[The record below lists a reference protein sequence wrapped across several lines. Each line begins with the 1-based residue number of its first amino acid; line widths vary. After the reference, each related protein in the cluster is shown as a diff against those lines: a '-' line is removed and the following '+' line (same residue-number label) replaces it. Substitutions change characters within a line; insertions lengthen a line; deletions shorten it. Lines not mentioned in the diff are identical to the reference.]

1 MILEV
6 VASQDLWIWHA
17 FFGLPDSLNDINVL
31 NRSPLFWSLT
41 SGMTPQVEY
50 LVNEQIQ
57 HEVLPCRW
65 NITFLGNIC
74 ESFPKSTRE

>member
-6 VASQDLWIWHA
+6 IASQDLWIWHA

-50 LVNEQIQ
+50 LVNDNKYNMRYYLADGI
-57 HEVLPCRW
+57 
-65 NITFLGNIC
+65 
-74 ESFPKSTRE
+74 